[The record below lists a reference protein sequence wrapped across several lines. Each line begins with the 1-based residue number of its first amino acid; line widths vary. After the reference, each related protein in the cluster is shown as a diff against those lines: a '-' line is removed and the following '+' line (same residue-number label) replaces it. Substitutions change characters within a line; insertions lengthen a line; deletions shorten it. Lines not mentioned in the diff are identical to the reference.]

1 MGLSSS
7 FGLLLKFGK
16 FLSNGIHDCQS
27 SLSFFTVL
35 LDYSSSSL
43 IPFYMTMA
51 FDTHTHTWT
60 VFVTFLLLLLPCVV
74 LSSYF
79 SSSLPSSHVGWYPSL
94 ISLVVHYLIQFTGI
108 VMIPGLLSQE
118 EKVLPCIPF
127 TAPEKT

>member
-51 FDTHTHTWT
+51 FDTHTHLDSLCD
-60 VFVTFLLLLLPCVV
+60 FSSPSSSLCCPFFLLLIISSVFTCWLVSLPD
-74 LSSYF
+74 F
-79 SSSLPSSHVGWYPSL
+79 SCCSLPHTVYRNCHDSWATFSGREGSSLHSL
-94 ISLVVHYLIQFTGI
+94 YCT
-108 VMIPGLLSQE
+108 
-118 EKVLPCIPF
+118 
-127 TAPEKT
+127 